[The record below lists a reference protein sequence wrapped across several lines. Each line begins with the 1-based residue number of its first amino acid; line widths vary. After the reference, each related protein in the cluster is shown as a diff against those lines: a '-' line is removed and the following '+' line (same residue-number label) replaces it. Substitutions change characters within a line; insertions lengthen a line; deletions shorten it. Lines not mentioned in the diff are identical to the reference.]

1 MEYVDFQHV
10 DGGNA
15 AKLYD
20 VAVEEQG
27 SETAIATRNRTITHA
42 ELDEWAGR
50 FAGGLHERGLQPDD
64 RLLVY
69 LPNCPEFLVALFG
82 GLRAGTPVSPANP
95 QYRARELTH
104 QLTDS
109 DARAVVTH
117 ESLRDILE
125 EALENSD
132 TKPLVITV
140 SNSTENGSSES
151 AARDSVET
159 DTESGNT
166 ETTEDVAFE
175 SVDAEPIC
183 VERTDDDVATQLY
196 TSGTT
201 GKPKGVLSTH
211 RSLRAQAFTG
221 LHSEVEPDEDRVLVY
236 LPLYHTTGVY
246 HCTWQPLIRGGE
258 VHLRSP
264 SDWDPQAA
272 MADIEAHEI
281 TSFNGVTTMY
291 VDMVNHES
299 FGEYDLT
306 SLRYAGEGGA
316 KMSVTVQ
323 EEFETVAGVG
333 MYEGY
338 GLTETSGATH
348 AGAGSTFGPRL
359 GTVGQ
364 PYRMTDCKIVDVEGN
379 EVPPG
384 EEGELLIRG
393 PHVMKGY
400 HDLPKA
406 TEAAFTETG
415 YFRTG
420 DIARCDED
428 NYYEIIGRSKDVIV
442 SAGYNIYPAEVE
454 DLLREHEAVA
464 DAAVIGIDDERRNE
478 VPKAYV
484 VLRQG
489 VDVDAD
495 ISEDDIKEFALEHL
509 AAYKHPREVEFI
521 EELPRTASGK
531 VRKFE
536 LKEQE
541 TSR

>member
-1 MEYVDFQHV
+1 MEYADFAHLDDV
-10 DGGNA
+10 NA
-15 AKLYD
+15 AALYQ
-20 VAVEEQG
+20 VTVEHHG
-27 SETAIATRNRTITHA
+27 DSPAISTHDETITHA
-42 ELDEWAGR
+42 ELDDWAAR
-50 FAGGLHERGLQPDD
+50 FAGGLHDRGLDPDD

-69 LPNCPEFLVALFG
+69 LPNCPEFLVAFFG

-109 DARAVVTH
+109 GAKAVVTH
-117 ESLRDILE
+117 ESLRGVLE
-125 EALENSD
+125 GTLKNCDAD
-132 TKPLVITV
+132 PLVITV
-140 SNSTENGSSES
+140 SDSAEDSGDESTSEFDGDIPFE
-151 AARDSVET
+151 AVDGDPRCVDRD
-159 DTESGNT
+159 G
-166 ETTEDVAFE
+166 
-175 SVDAEPIC
+175 
-183 VERTDDDVATQLY
+183 DDVATQLY

-221 LHSEVEPDEDRVLVY
+221 LQPDLDRADDRVLVY

-258 VHLRSP
+258 VYLRSP
-264 SDWDPQAA
+264 TDWNPSAA
-272 MADIEAHEI
+272 MADMEANEI

-291 VDMVNHES
+291 VDMVNDDS

-306 SLRYAGEGGA
+306 SLQYVGEGGA
-316 KMSVTVQ
+316 KMSVAVQ
-323 EEFETVAGVG
+323 EEFEGVAGVE

-348 AGAGSTFGPRL
+348 AGTGSTFGPRL

-364 PYRMTDCKIVDVEGN
+364 PYRMTDCKIVDTDGN
-379 EVPPG
+379 ELPPG

-400 HDLPKA
+400 HELPKA

-420 DIARCDED
+420 DIARCDKD

-454 DLLREHEAVA
+454 DLLREHDAVA
-464 DAAVIGIDDERRNE
+464 DAAVIGIADERRNE

-484 VLRQG
+484 VPAPNVEPG
-489 VDVDAD
+489 VEITANE
-495 ISEDDIKEFALEHL
+495 IQEFALDNI

-521 EELPRTASGK
+521 DELPRTASGK
-531 VRKFE
+531 VRKFK
-536 LKEQE
+536 LKQE
-541 TSR
+541 VSNSK